1 MNIIDYCLTI
11 LVSSFHRVSSVH
23 GLVLGCL
30 LFASFIAGTKVF
42 GGLGNFKE
50 KLRLL
55 DSLVPDTDKLPET
68 VRITFLKEA
77 VQQNPD
83 LRQIHVLDSLCK
95 YKERS
100 TGQLTFELY
109 FDLLWNAASQ
119 HDLNKDTKTPP
130 KKGFISDQYSPPDDL
145 EYEYDETD
153 YTCDQDQDDPYP
165 IQFFNPLPPTIMDLK
180 ESNHLIFPHMNGSNS
195 LHL

>member
-1 MNIIDYCLTI
+1 MNVIDYCLTI

-30 LFASFIAGTKVF
+30 LCASFIAGTKVF

-95 YKERS
+95 YKEGS
-100 TGQLTFELY
+100 TGQLSLELY
-109 FDLLWNAASQ
+109 YDLLWNAASQ
-119 HDLNKDTKTPP
+119 HDLNKDTKKPP
-130 KKGFISDQYSPPDDL
+130 KKVSSLTNIHHLMIWNMNMMKQ
-145 EYEYDETD
+145 TIHV
-153 YTCDQDQDDPYP
+153 TKIRMTP
-165 IQFFNPLPPTIMDLK
+165 ILFSFSILFLPP
-180 ESNHLIFPHMNGSNS
+180 
-195 LHL
+195 